1 MKITART
8 VLLSDRPREACGVR
22 FTLAKNFVVQVRVDQ
37 KLCSLQELSFWKF
50 VSAAKNAAFCLPP
63 SRAAAGTCSDIEEMV
78 YFRVKVSTPMSL
90 RDRRPAGIVGGRIP
104 LPQKLDGLVS
114 PQEWAKR
121 VDHFNNEAV
130 MVMRNEISCQEAV
143 ICGAGLF
150 ALCGGACCFYYWQNE
165 MAPKRMTDHLNAIVS
180 GFSDDR
186 LIWGCEL
193 VTMRDLAATQYVVFF
208 VRTPED
214 TLPDPADLDMTNN
227 PFLAM
232 QQMMGGMIA

>member
-1 MKITART
+1 
-8 VLLSDRPREACGVR
+8 
-22 FTLAKNFVVQVRVDQ
+22 
-37 KLCSLQELSFWKF
+37 
-50 VSAAKNAAFCLPP
+50 
-63 SRAAAGTCSDIEEMV
+63 MV

-90 RDRRPAGIVGGRIP
+90 RDRRPAGIVGGNIP
-104 LPQKLDGLVS
+104 LPHKLDGLVS
-114 PQEWAKR
+114 QEEWTKR

-150 ALCGGACCFYYWQNE
+150 AICGGACCFYYWQNE

-214 TLPDPADLDMTNN
+214 TLPDPADLEMTNN

-232 QQMMGGMIA
+232 QQMMGGMIGGATHVR

>member
-1 MKITART
+1 MLVTRVTFLEVCFLREKCDF
-8 VLLSDRPREACGVR
+8 LLV
-22 FTLAKNFVVQVRVDQ
+22 
-37 KLCSLQELSFWKF
+37 
-50 VSAAKNAAFCLPP
+50 PP